1 MTCIWKNTK
10 VLFFELK
17 KPAKSQAFL
26 SAMSQLTVEINVKPS
41 KVVKGGHY
49 EISRIPQDA

>member
-26 SAMSQLTVEINVKPS
+26 SQAEGFQLFWHANIF
-41 KVVKGGHY
+41 
-49 EISRIPQDA
+49 